1 MQAFVMLFLV
11 IAGLMSKNIY
21 ALPAVSSTDK
31 SEQVAKVDGRG
42 KKRILENSRKS
53 HRTFSLFSA

>member
-42 KKRILENSRKS
+42 KKRI
-53 HRTFSLFSA
+53 